1 MSDVTDKSTVSLA
14 DVIKAGNGLIA
25 VYSYYFV
32 RVGARVLHLV
42 LHAYLVPMK
51 NAYEELHFGGGGHLP
66 PPLESKL

>member
-14 DVIKAGNGLIA
+14 DAIKAGNGLIA

-42 LHAYLVPMK
+42 LHTYLVPMK
-51 NAYEELHFGGGGHLP
+51 NYI
-66 PPLESKL
+66 

>member
-42 LHAYLVPMK
+42 LHTYLVPMK
-51 NAYEELHFGGGGHLP
+51 NYILGEEVICPPP
-66 PPLESKL
+66 PPL